1 MLNLDDIWG
10 KMNMTDIYS
19 YDKKQ
24 DEQTMI
30 NADTGKRKKEQYI
43 EKLRENDTVNEL
55 FAVKTKSP
63 PRAYKRGTWFIFVA
77 TDKTGE
83 ISVKFW
89 GGDNKDRV
97 KRLYDSFKVGDVIQI
112 RSGSVEIY
120 EDKPEISINEKTG
133 GLRRCNPSEYEIGDF
148 LPSLEENKMKE
159 LFDNI
164 KKEIKSIENEQ
175 LKNLL
180 SLFFSD
186 PDFVNDFTHSP
197 SAITHHH
204 NYVGGN
210 LEHTVGVIRLC
221 NNICEMYPGINK
233 DLVITGAI
241 LHDVG
246 KIKEYKT
253 TAAIDKTEE
262 GNFIGHIVIGDRW
275 IREKINELKKSGKDF
290 DHNLENHLCH
300 LILSHH
306 GKYEFGSPRMPK
318 TVEACVLHQADM
330 MDSQVKN
337 YIQGVEE
344 TKKNTDEDWA
354 FVWDSNI
361 GRKRVRYLGNI

>member
-1 MLNLDDIWG
+1 
-10 KMNMTDIYS
+10 
-19 YDKKQ
+19 
-24 DEQTMI
+24 
-30 NADTGKRKKEQYI
+30 
-43 EKLRENDTVNEL
+43 
-55 FAVKTKSP
+55 
-63 PRAYKRGTWFIFVA
+63 
-77 TDKTGE
+77 
-83 ISVKFW
+83 
-89 GGDNKDRV
+89 
-97 KRLYDSFKVGDVIQI
+97 
-112 RSGSVEIY
+112 VETY

-133 GLRRCNPSEYEIGDF
+133 GLRRCTPNEYDISDF
-148 LPSLEENKMKE
+148 IPALEEGKIKK
-159 LFDNI
+159 LFDKI
-164 KKEIKSIENEQ
+164 KKEIENIENEQ

-180 SLFFSD
+180 SLFFD
-186 PDFVNDFTHSP
+186 EQDFVKDFTHSP

-246 KIKEYKT
+246 KLKEYRT
-253 TAAIDKTEE
+253 TAAIDKTDE

-275 IREKINELKKSGKDF
+275 IREKIYELKKSGKDF
-290 DHNLENHLCH
+290 DQKLENHLCH

-318 TVEACVLHQADM
+318 TVEACLLHQADM

-337 YIQGVEE
+337 YIQSMEE
-344 TKKNTDEDWA
+344 TKKNTDEAWA

-361 GRKRVRYLGNI
+361 GKKRIRYLGDI

>member
-1 MLNLDDIWG
+1 
-10 KMNMTDIYS
+10 MNMTDIYS
-19 YDKKQ
+19 YDKKH

-30 NADTGKRKKEQYI
+30 NADTGKRNKEKYI
-43 EKLRENDTVNEL
+43 ENLRENDAVNEL

-133 GLRRCNPSEYEIGDF
+133 GLRRCSPSEYEIGDF
-148 LPSLEENKMKE
+148 LPSIGEKKTKE
-159 LFDNI
+159 LFENI
-164 KKEIKSIENEQ
+164 KKEIKNIENEQ

-186 PDFVNDFTHSP
+186 KNFENDFTHSP
-197 SAITHHH
+197 SAMVHHH

-221 NNICEMYPGINK
+221 NNICEMYPGISK
-233 DLVITGAI
+233 DLVIAGAI

-275 IREKINELKKSGKDF
+275 IREKIDELKKNGKDF
-290 DHNLENHLCH
+290 DRNLENHLCH

-361 GRKRVRYLGNI
+361 GRKRAMYLGNILDF

>member
-1 MLNLDDIWG
+1 
-10 KMNMTDIYS
+10 MNMTDIYS
-19 YDKKQ
+19 YDKKH

-30 NADTGKRKKEQYI
+30 NADTGKRNKEKYI
-43 EKLRENDTVNEL
+43 ENLRENDTVNEL

-133 GLRRCNPSEYEIGDF
+133 GLRRCSPSEYEIGDF
-148 LPSLEENKMKE
+148 LPAIGEKKTKE

-164 KKEIKSIENEQ
+164 KKEIKNIENEQ

-180 SLFFSD
+180 SLFFND
-186 PDFVNDFTHSP
+186 RNFVNDFTHSP
-197 SAITHHH
+197 SAIVHHH

-221 NNICEMYPGINK
+221 TNICEMYQGINK

-246 KIKEYKT
+246 KLKEYKT

-275 IREKINELKKSGKDF
+275 IREKIDEIKKSGKDF
-290 DHNLENHLCH
+290 DRNLENHICH

-344 TKKNTDEDWA
+344 TKKNTDEEWA

-361 GRKRVRYLGNI
+361 GKKRAMYLGNILDF

>member
-1 MLNLDDIWG
+1 V
-10 KMNMTDIYS
+10 TDIYS
-19 YDKKQ
+19 YDKKH

-30 NADTGKRKKEQYI
+30 NADTGKRNKDQYI
-43 EKLRENDTVNEL
+43 ENLREGDVVNDL
-55 FAVKTKSP
+55 FAVKTKNP

-83 ISVKFW
+83 MSVKFW

-97 KRLYDSFKVGDVIQI
+97 KRLYESFKVGDVIQI
-112 RSGSVEIY
+112 RSGNVETY

-133 GLRRCNPSEYEIGDF
+133 GLRRCNPNEYDISEFVPALGEKEI
-148 LPSLEENKMKE
+148 KE
-159 LFDNI
+159 LFDKI
-164 KKEIKSIENEQ
+164 KKEIENIENKQ

-180 SLFFSD
+180 SLFFD
-186 PDFVNDFTHSP
+186 EQDFVKDFTHSP

-210 LEHTVGVIRLC
+210 LEHTVGVVRLC
-221 NNICEMYPGINK
+221 NNICEIYPGINK

-246 KIKEYKT
+246 KLKEYKT
-253 TAAIDKTEE
+253 TAAIDKTDE

-275 IREKINELKKSGKDF
+275 IREKIGELKKSGNDF
-290 DHNLENHLCH
+290 DQKLENHLCH

-337 YIQGVEE
+337 YIQRVEE
-344 TKKNTDEDWA
+344 TKKNTDEEWA

-361 GRKRVRYLGNI
+361 GKKRIRYLGDI